1 MSETERF
8 EMSDNMADT
17 AHTIFTK
24 PLFAMGQP
32 VEGYTKPMINETAA
46 RARAGLLNIVS
57 SVTIFIL
64 LAHPEWDPIPY
75 VAPLVIFDMFTAATF
90 GLTPLSP
97 TGFIGTLMTMKRPPV
112 WKPTAPKRF
121 AWILGTFMGATCLGF
136 WYVGLPTS
144 WLLSVLGVCFALT
157 WLEGIL
163 GFCVGCWLHSLFF
176 GCDSCE
182 IQTQ

>member
-1 MSETERF
+1 MSEIERF

-64 LAHPEWDPIPY
+64 LA
-75 VAPLVIFDMFTAATF
+75 LN
-90 GLTPLSP
+90 L
-97 TGFIGTLMTMKRPPV
+97 
-112 WKPTAPKRF
+112 
-121 AWILGTFMGATCLGF
+121 
-136 WYVGLPTS
+136 
-144 WLLSVLGVCFALT
+144 
-157 WLEGIL
+157 
-163 GFCVGCWLHSLFF
+163 
-176 GCDSCE
+176 
-182 IQTQ
+182 